1 MSADLLRLQAANLAV
16 PGFAHGFFGRTGG
29 VSAGLY
35 ASLNGAP
42 ASKDDPAAIRENRA
56 RVSAAFGGA
65 PLVTLQQYHSA
76 VTVTV
81 TDPWAIEDSPKG
93 DALVTNQPGLLIGLN
108 TADCAPVLFAD
119 PVAKVAGAAHAGWKG
134 AAGGV
139 CESTI
144 AAMEALGADRANI
157 RAAIGPCISQP
168 SYEVGPEFRAEF
180 PAAASVFFKPALR
193 AGYFFFDLES
203 YVADRLA
210 QAGIGAVDKLGAC
223 TLANPDKFFSFRRAT
238 LAGEPDYG
246 RELSVIMLV
255 S

>member
-1 MSADLLRLQAANLAV
+1 MSSDVLRLQSASLAAAGV
-16 PGFAHGFFGRTGG
+16 AHGFFGRTGG
-29 VSAGLY
+29 VSTGLY

-42 ASKDDPAAIRENRA
+42 ASRDDPAAIRENRD
-56 RVSAAFGGA
+56 RVSAAFGAA

-81 TDPWAIEDSPKG
+81 TKPWSIEDSPRG

-108 TADCAPVLFAD
+108 TADCAPVLLAD
-119 PVAKVAGAAHAGWKG
+119 PVAKIVGAAHAGWKG
-134 AAGGV
+134 AVAGV
-139 CESTI
+139 CESVI
-144 AAMEALGADRANI
+144 AAMEALGASRANI

-168 SYEVGPEFRAEF
+168 SYEVGPDFRAGF

-210 QAGIGAVDKLGAC
+210 QAGIGAIDTLGAC

-238 LAGEPDYG
+238 LAAEPDYG

>member
-1 MSADLLRLQAANLAV
+1 MSSDVLRLQSAKLAGTGV
-16 PGFAHGFFGRTGG
+16 AHGFFGRTGG
-29 VSAGLY
+29 VSTGLY

-56 RVSAAFGGA
+56 RVSALFGGA

-81 TDPWAIEDSPKG
+81 TEPWSIEDSPKG
-93 DALVTNQPGLLIGLN
+93 DALVTNQPGVLIGLN
-108 TADCAPVLFAD
+108 TADCAPVLLAD
-119 PVAKVAGAAHAGWKG
+119 PVRKIVGAAHAGWKG
-134 AAGGV
+134 TVGGV
-139 CESTI
+139 CESVI
-144 AAMEALGADRANI
+144 AAMEALGASRANI

-168 SYEVGPEFRAEF
+168 SYEVGPDFRAEF
-180 PAAASVFFKPALR
+180 PAAASAFFKPALR

-203 YVADRLA
+203 YVADRLT
-210 QAGIGAVDKLGAC
+210 QAGIGAIDALGAC

-238 LAGEPDYG
+238 LAGETDYG